1 MKTTLPASSEKQP
14 SPPNKGSEALSWF
27 SALKRS
33 LRAALHVDR
42 TQLTAFQAMPGTIGV
57 VLPLSIGV
65 ATGHVTVG
73 VSVAGGAAL
82 LGTVGLTYTYRARR
96 RTLLLDCLGIA
107 LAAFVGS
114 VTGHY
119 AWLSILAVGI
129 WGIGG
134 PSCAA
139 RGQPAARTDLHF
151 VVSEAKR
158 IISSVNAINQL
169 LSMSDESGRS
179 SREKIVQ

>member
-27 SALKRS
+27 SALKHS
-33 LRAALHVDR
+33 L
-42 TQLTAFQAMPGTIGV
+42 Q
-57 VLPLSIGV
+57 
-65 ATGHVTVG
+65 
-73 VSVAGGAAL
+73 
-82 LGTVGLTYTYRARR
+82 
-96 RTLLLDCLGIA
+96 
-107 LAAFVGS
+107 
-114 VTGHY
+114 
-119 AWLSILAVGI
+119 
-129 WGIGG
+129 
-134 PSCAA
+134 AA
-139 RGQPAARTDLHF
+139 RANLHF